1 LFEWRKLVCLPL
13 MAILPVS
20 LLAQDTATAILRSNG
35 AGVMV
40 NRNAAPAST
49 AVFFE
54 DLIETQK
61 NAAARIEANGSTADI
76 NPETMIQFEGD
87 TLVLDHGSLSV
98 NTSRGLKVRVG
109 CVIVTPANNA
119 EWTHYDVVDRDGKV
133 TVSALKKDVNIN
145 SRSSNPKQAKQGT
158 NSSVT
163 VSEGQQ
169 KSREEN
175 CGAAYPHSAAATPGA
190 GAIMNSPWVI
200 GGGAVAVGV
209 IACFG
214 LCHSD
219 DPISPTTP

>member
-1 LFEWRKLVCLPL
+1 

-20 LLAQDTATAILRSNG
+20 LLAQDTATAMLRSNG
-35 AGVMV
+35 PGVLV
-40 NRNAAPAST
+40 NRNSARSENALLY
-49 AVFFE
+49 E
-54 DLIETQK
+54 DLVETQRD
-61 NAAARIEANGSTADI
+61 AMARIEANGSTADI
-76 NPETMIQFEGD
+76 NPETMLQFEGD

-109 CVIVTPANNA
+109 CVIVTPASNT

-145 SRSSNPKQAKQGT
+145 SRSNNPKQAKQGA

-175 CGAAYPHSAAATPGA
+175 CGAAYPRSASATPGA
-190 GAIMNSPWVI
+190 GAIMNSPYAI
-200 GGGAVAVGV
+200 GIGAGAIVGLTCW
-209 IACFG
+209 A
-214 LCHSD
+214 LCRSD
-219 DPISPTTP
+219 QPASPTKP